1 MQAVGATSE
10 VVDTKVPDATARGGL
25 DLRSCLYA
33 AIAGALC
40 GGLAVLFRLALG
52 FAEETYTDL
61 ITTAHSQP
69 DAGWALLLFV
79 FCPLGALAGWLTFR
93 FAPEASGSGIPR
105 VERVLATGE
114 VIRWRILLP
123 VKFFAGLCALGA
135 GMSLG
140 REGPT
145 VQMGAAISEG
155 LAQRFGLTPPVRR
168 ALIAAGAGAG
178 LTAAFNAPLAGF
190 VFVLEELRLEASAL
204 TYSTGLIA
212 TVTSNLVMQL
222 GFGAGAMFSVGDAP
236 LLPPTALWLFACLGV
251 ATGVAGV
258 LFNHGILRTLD
269 AFAAWRYGPRWYH
282 TTAAALLVVIVAWWF
297 PDAIGGGEMAAER
310 LLRSEFAVGEPLNYL
325 TLFVGIKF
333 LLTVVCYGSGAP
345 GGLFAPLLAMGAA
358 LGAIAGQLAEPFFPD
373 MAVTPALAMAGMV
386 GMFTASVRVPVTGV
400 VLILEMTNGQ
410 HHLLEFTVVAL
421 VAYLVST
428 ALGDRPIYEALMERD
443 LSH

>member
-1 MQAVGATSE
+1 
-10 VVDTKVPDATARGGL
+10 
-25 DLRSCLYA
+25 
-33 AIAGALC
+33 
-40 GGLAVLFRLALG
+40 
-52 FAEETYTDL
+52 
-61 ITTAHSQP
+61 
-69 DAGWALLLFV
+69 
-79 FCPLGALAGWLTFR
+79 
-93 FAPEASGSGIPR
+93 
-105 VERVLATGE
+105 
-114 VIRWRILLP
+114 
-123 VKFFAGLCALGA
+123 LCALGA

-145 VQMGAAISEG
+145 VQMGAAIGEG
-155 LAQRFGLTPPVRR
+155 LAQSFGLTPPLRR

-222 GFGAGAMFSVGDAP
+222 GLGPEAIFSVGDAP

-251 ATGVAGV
+251 ATGLAGV
-258 LFNHGILRTLD
+258 LFNQGILRSLD
-269 AFAAWRYGPRWYH
+269 AFAAWRFGPRWYH
-282 TTAAALLVVIVAWWF
+282 TTAAAAFVALMAWSF
-297 PDAIGGGEMAAER
+297 PDAIGGGEQVADR
-310 LLRSEFAVGEPLNYL
+310 LLRSEFSVAEPLRYL
-325 TLFVGIKF
+325 TLLVGIKF

-345 GGLFAPLLAMGAA
+345 GGLFAPLLAIGAA
-358 LGAIAGQLAEPFFPD
+358 LGAIAGQIAEPFFPD
-373 MAVTPALAMAGMV
+373 SVVTPALAMAGMV
-386 GMFTASVRVPVTGV
+386 GMFTGSVRVPVTGV

-410 HHLLEFTVVAL
+410 HHLLEFTIVAL